1 MSHGKAHRITNE
13 KKKLAKKKLNMKLIS
28 TNFPK
33 FNIFNITL
41 KEIRF
46 SIFSKI
52 QEKDQYSLFKKLI
65 VWIVLIILELK
76 IFYETQDIFFS
87 FQIKKRITKL

>member
-13 KKKLAKKKLNMKLIS
+13 KKKLAKKKLNMKLIF

-46 SIFSKI
+46 QFFQKYKKKINIHFSKN
-52 QEKDQYSLFKKLI
+52 
-65 VWIVLIILELK
+65 
-76 IFYETQDIFFS
+76 
-87 FQIKKRITKL
+87 